1 MVIFPLRYQGLRL
14 DISGDRKFCRRERV
28 EKKDYTYVYVISFK
42 SQRWINKGRKLMKG
56 FLKLIRPCL
65 MLDLR
70 SLTVVLRSA
79 SRLFRKET
87 INNYSWFGSTAG
99 HSCHREWKDFSLLCP
114 RAQRDL
120 IGAPVKARNM
130 GEMGTLFS
138 CFKDYMSHPSCIS
151 LPTE

>member
-1 MVIFPLRYQGLRL
+1 
-14 DISGDRKFCRRERV
+14 
-28 EKKDYTYVYVISFK
+28 
-42 SQRWINKGRKLMKG
+42 MKV

-99 HSCHREWKDFSLLCP
+99 HSCHREWKDFRVFFALELRETYLVLQLKPEIWEKWEPFFPASRTTCHTPHVSHYLQSKASSLAQAESLVRSRSGYSLLDCDVLSIYP
-114 RAQRDL
+114 L
-120 IGAPVKARNM
+120 SPLLVVF
-130 GEMGTLFS
+130 T
-138 CFKDYMSHPSCIS
+138 
-151 LPTE
+151 